1 MVVDNGED
9 VLLNLKN
16 PTQRVRDPDSNN
28 ALVIEFDKEE
38 DLEIEIPKEHS
49 KTDAKNFVV
58 CLDLKNL
65 EGASLRIDV
74 ELLGDE
80 SNLKEVR
87 REKEKHKRAKSKHDF
102 EKQLNDIYP
111 QVSLQYSFN
120 EREHLKVDG
129 DQVLRS
135 KKYKRRLVRTKVRW
149 FTGWE
154 VLLLASGS
162 G

>member
-28 ALVIEFDKEE
+28 ALVIEFDKE
-38 DLEIEIPKEHS
+38 DLEIEIPKVHS

-80 SNLKEVR
+80 SNLKEVSQ
-87 REKEKHKRAKSKHDF
+87 K
-102 EKQLNDIYP
+102 
-111 QVSLQYSFN
+111 
-120 EREHLKVDG
+120 
-129 DQVLRS
+129 
-135 KKYKRRLVRTKVRW
+135 
-149 FTGWE
+149 
-154 VLLLASGS
+154 
-162 G
+162 